1 MRGLSSHQNL
11 QNQANSRWGECKVGA
26 TEGRLG
32 AHAPSLETQPLT
44 CHEQTAPVTLLKS
57 FLTNL
62 HYSKVSWLVTL
73 GLKESR
79 RCPHRNAPLLAS
91 PFHPNGQGRD
101 AEAPEQS
108 RWEIPRAISSHH
120 EIYTE

>member
-1 MRGLSSHQNL
+1 M
-11 QNQANSRWGECKVGA
+11 GA
-26 TEGRLG
+26 TEGHLG
-32 AHAPSLETQPLT
+32 AHAPTLETQPLT
-44 CHEQTAPVTLLKS
+44 FHEQTMPVTLLKS
-57 FLTNL
+57 FLTHL
-62 HYSKVSWLVTL
+62 HYSKVSWVVTL

-91 PFHPNGQGRD
+91 PFQPNSQGRD

-108 RWEIPRAISSHH
+108 RWKIPWGIASHH